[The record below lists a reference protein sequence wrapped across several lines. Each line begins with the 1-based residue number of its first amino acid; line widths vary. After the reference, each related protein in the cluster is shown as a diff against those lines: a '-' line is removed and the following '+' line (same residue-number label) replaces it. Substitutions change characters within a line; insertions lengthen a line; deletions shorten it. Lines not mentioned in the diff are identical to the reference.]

1 MTNKIMWRGIGALLL
16 MLLLL
21 SSNVCAQTDTLLYP
35 LKNVPLLSGNF
46 GELRATHLHTGLDFK
61 TGGREGLPVICVKD
75 GVVARVKVSA
85 TGYGNALY
93 LEHEGGITTVYGHL
107 SRFVPRIAK
116 VVRNIQY
123 NKESFEVDE
132 NMSGYELRFRA
143 GDTIAY
149 SGNTGSSGGPH
160 LHFEVRDTKSERA
173 LNPLRFLSVKDQTG
187 PSVRGVYVYPISNE
201 GVRNAARRVE
211 VKNTGNRV
219 FRGGKVGVPAGM
231 VGIGIQS
238 DDYMKDSWNKLGVYD
253 LSVSTNGQEVFKMT
267 MNELSFDET
276 FLVNELKDFHHYR
289 ENRLVYLTFGNYQEQ
304 LLSVRNQNGGFIPVE
319 KDSVVDVTVDLS
331 DINGNR
337 SSIMFQLW
345 GKSPS
350 RELVLADGEKLLM
363 NHQNDSLKKGK
374 YTLWL
379 EADALSYP
387 IVCKPEVSSRL
398 RDSIETIEV
407 FSTGKQIYPLMKNA
421 RLVVGGKFP
430 EKSVICLL
438 EKNNRFSAL
447 KTHWTEEGL
456 EAFPRV
462 LGEYTVRQDTIA
474 PVVLYT
480 GRAGQKIRFKM
491 VDDLSGISS
500 YRVEVNGKWCLFAYD
515 AKNRLL
521 EGNINEPVFVKG
533 KNRLVLKVEDAV
545 KNIATFE
552 TDIYKK

>member
-107 SRFVPRIAK
+107 SRFVPRITK

-149 SGNTGSSGGPH
+149 SGNSGSSGGPH

-267 MNELSFDET
+267 MNELSFDQT

-304 LLSVRNQNGGFIPVE
+304 LLSVSNQNGGFIPVE

-337 SSIMFQLW
+337 SRIMFQLW

-474 PVVLYT
+474 PVIFYT
-480 GRAGQKIRFKM
+480 GRAGQKIRFRM

>member
-35 LKNVPLLSGNF
+35 LKNVPILSGNF

-107 SRFVPRIAK
+107 SRFVPRITK

-149 SGNTGSSGGPH
+149 SGNSGSSGGPH

-267 MNELSFDET
+267 MNELSFDQT

-304 LLSVRNQNGGFIPVE
+304 LLSVSNQNGGFIPVE

-337 SSIMFQLW
+337 SRIMFQLW

-474 PVVLYT
+474 PVIFYT
-480 GRAGQKIRFKM
+480 GRAGQKIRFRM